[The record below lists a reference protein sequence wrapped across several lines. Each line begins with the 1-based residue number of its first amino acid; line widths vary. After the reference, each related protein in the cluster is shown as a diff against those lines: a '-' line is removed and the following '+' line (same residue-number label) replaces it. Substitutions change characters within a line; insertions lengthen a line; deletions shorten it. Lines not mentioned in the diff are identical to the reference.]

1 MSPKVEKFSEE
12 AVERAHRDL
21 YERIA
26 VERPD
31 GTRRPLFEVV
41 DPDAE
46 SRAALAGKGV
56 KGRAAGFSFER
67 WRKVLNAE
75 RAGLGLTPVPRDWI
89 EPALEE
95 QSAAG
100 FDEAESAK
108 PSREVAV
115 ALGRLEVDPGEG
127 PHGREYMTHYEAVS
141 GWQSVHLV
149 WNSDGFYEPWA
160 TGMGP
165 YETEAE
171 ARAEAKSWAEN
182 EGLQYVDPVKAA
194 VEAASDGALTL
205 TEGTRINLTGFSD
218 APHLSNV
225 RLPES
230 TTEPKDNS

>member
-1 MSPKVEKFSEE
+1 MTAAKTEGEGNGS
-12 AVERAHRDL
+12 ALERAHRDI

-31 GTRRPLFEVV
+31 GTRRPLSEVV

-56 KGRAAGFSFER
+56 QGRAAGFSFER

-89 EPALEE
+89 EPALEA

-100 FDEAESAK
+100 FDEAKPAK
-108 PSREVAV
+108 PSRKVAV
-115 ALGRLEVDPGEG
+115 ALGRLD
-127 PHGREYMTHYEAVS
+127 
-141 GWQSVHLV
+141 
-149 WNSDGFYEPWA
+149 
-160 TGMGP
+160 
-165 YETEAE
+165 
-171 ARAEAKSWAEN
+171 
-182 EGLQYVDPVKAA
+182 VDPVKAA

-205 TEGTRINLTGFSD
+205 TEGSFVKSEEYTFEPVNLTGFSD
-218 APHLSNV
+218 APRLSGV